1 LSGLDVSFDP
11 SDDNEMSPS
20 TYLTDDSADPLLKLE
35 YETDSNTDSRKLE
48 IAMSKLDSR
57 SKDVIKQR
65 YLNEDKST
73 LEELS
78 KKYNVSI
85 ERIRQ
90 IENKSLGLLKD
101 SMLLA

>member
-1 LSGLDVSFDP
+1 
-11 SDDNEMSPS
+11 
-20 TYLTDDSADPLLKLE
+20 
-35 YETDSNTDSRKLE
+35 
-48 IAMSKLDSR
+48 MSKLDSR